1 MHKMILCIIEDVNNW
16 DRIVMTAIKDSPSWR
31 NGLENSLIIKT

>member
-16 DRIVMTAIKDSPSWR
+16 DRIVMTAIKDSPVMEKWLR
-31 NGLENSLIIKT
+31 EQFNN